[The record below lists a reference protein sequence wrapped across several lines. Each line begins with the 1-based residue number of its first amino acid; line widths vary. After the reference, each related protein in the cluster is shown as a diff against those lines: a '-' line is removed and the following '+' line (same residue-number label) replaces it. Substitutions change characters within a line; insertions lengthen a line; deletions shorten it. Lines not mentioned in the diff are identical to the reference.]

1 MYETII
7 YEVTGRVARITLNRP
22 EARNSLSDQMTGELL
37 DALETAKGDD
47 GVRVIVLTGA
57 GDRAFCAGADLGG
70 LGQAQR
76 TGVPI
81 VGVTASLS
89 SPSSP
94 ADGEEGGAGGPADDG
109 PYGGRPYGGGTG
121 DGAFAGMA
129 STGVGGAAGGGTPPT
144 GVGGAAGGGT
154 PPTDGG
160 GTASAGAGGT
170 AGGGSAHAGA
180 GGTAR
185 TPGRSTD
192 PIRGSAIYRLFTAFP
207 ELGKPVIARLA
218 GSAVAGGLGLAASC
232 DLVIA
237 ADDVK
242 LATPEVNV
250 GLWPMMIM
258 AIINRN
264 VAPKQ
269 AFKLYYT
276 GQSITASEARDIGLV
291 TEVVPRSELDA
302 RVDEL
307 AAVIATKSPIGLRIG
322 RNAFFATE
330 GKPFRDQIAYLLGGL
345 VEIAGTEDAKEGIT
359 AFLEKRT
366 PDFHGM

>member
-76 TGVPI
+76 TGGPI
-81 VGVTASLS
+81 VGVTASRS

-129 STGVGGAAGGGTPPT
+129 SAGAGGVAGGGASPT
-144 GVGGAAGGGT
+144 GVGGV
-154 PPTDGG
+154 
-160 GTASAGAGGT
+160 

-307 AAVIATKSPIGLRIG
+307 AAAIAAKSPIGLRIG